1 MFHFHELLDIKKQH
15 TTRPQVMDSS
25 LDDSILP
32 RQPLRAEQDEG
43 EEGCMSGYEDDL
55 CTQPVD
61 PRPLAGKF
69 GLLSVFLSRTHLW
82 PHTITPTLPHIHHT
96 HPHTGLIVYVDV
108 RSGTDSC
115 QNHSEATAHQL
126 ETLGATVSPRPSF
139 LVSPPDPQGEEL
151 VIFTNAS
158 LTTYSLLYTHVQ
170 TDN

>member
-69 GLLSVFLSRTHLW
+69 GLLSVFLSRTHL
-82 PHTITPTLPHIHHT
+82 
-96 HPHTGLIVYVDV
+96 
-108 RSGTDSC
+108 
-115 QNHSEATAHQL
+115 
-126 ETLGATVSPRPSF
+126 
-139 LVSPPDPQGEEL
+139 
-151 VIFTNAS
+151 
-158 LTTYSLLYTHVQ
+158 
-170 TDN
+170 